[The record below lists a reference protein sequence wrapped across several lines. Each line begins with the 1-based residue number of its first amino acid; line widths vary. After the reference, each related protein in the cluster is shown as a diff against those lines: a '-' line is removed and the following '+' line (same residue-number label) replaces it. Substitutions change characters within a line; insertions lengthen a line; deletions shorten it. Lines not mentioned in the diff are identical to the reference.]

1 MSQRSGT
8 IRQHDWN
15 RRALLQSNSILGAK
29 LGTDYVPFGTAVN
42 EDLGGTAIDR
52 SDESE

>member
-15 RRALLQSNSILGAK
+15 RHTLLQSNGILRAK
-29 LGTDYVPFGTAVN
+29 LGTDYIPFGAAVN
-42 EDLGGTAIDR
+42 ENLGGTAIDR